1 VQAIVVS
8 NDADEREILTF
19 VLRHAGLAVASSGD
33 LQRVL
38 SNWLENPA
46 DIILVSLD
54 RHTRLVEDVADVR
67 AVTAV
72 PILIIMDA
80 PPEDD
85 LCAALQ
91 GGADLILTRP
101 VAARV
106 IASYVQVLVRRSGG
120 VPLFVLPRLDLQ
132 DVVLDPATRTI
143 EVAGHEPRKLTQL
156 EFRLLF
162 VLMTNRGQVIPTD
175 VIVERVWG
183 YAGQGEREL
192 VRGLVSRLRHKM
204 EPNPDQP
211 RYIETVQ
218 GIGYRFIVEEGLPE
232 AKPGPPPTPSS

>member
-1 VQAIVVS
+1 MQAIVVA
-8 NDADEREILTF
+8 NDPDERDILTF
-19 VLRHAGLAVASSGD
+19 IMRHAGLAVASSGD

-38 SNWLENPA
+38 ANWLEHPA
-46 DIILVSLD
+46 DLILISLD
-54 RHTRLVEDVADVR
+54 RHDRLVEDVADVR

-72 PILIIMDA
+72 PMLVIA
-80 PPEDD
+80 NPPPEDD

-91 GGADLILTRP
+91 GGADLILCRP
-101 VAARV
+101 VSGRVLAA
-106 IASYVQVLVRRSGG
+106 YVQVLIRRSGG
-120 VPLFVLPRLDLQ
+120 VPAFVLPRLELQ
-132 DVVLDPATRTI
+132 DVSLDPATRTI
-143 EVAGHEPRKLTQL
+143 DVAGQEPRRLTQL

-183 YAGQGEREL
+183 YAGEGERDL
-192 VRGLVSRLRHKM
+192 VRGLVSRLRRKM

-218 GIGYRFIVEEGLPE
+218 GVGYRFIVEEPLSE
-232 AKPGPPPTPSS
+232 SPGTTSPPIG

>member
-1 VQAIVVS
+1 MQAIVVA
-8 NDADEREILTF
+8 NDPDERDILTF
-19 VLRHAGLAVASSGD
+19 IMRHAGLAVASSGD

-38 SNWLENPA
+38 ANWLEHPA
-46 DIILVSLD
+46 DLILISLD
-54 RHTRLVEDVADVR
+54 RHDRLVEDVADVR

-72 PILIIMDA
+72 PMLVIA
-80 PPEDD
+80 NSPPEDD

-91 GGADLILTRP
+91 GGADLILCRP
-101 VAARV
+101 VSGRVLAA
-106 IASYVQVLVRRSGG
+106 YVQVLIRRSGG
-120 VPLFVLPRLDLQ
+120 VPAFVLPRLDLK
-132 DVVLDPATRTI
+132 DVSLDPATRTI
-143 EVAGHEPRKLTQL
+143 DVAGQEPRRLTQL

-183 YAGQGEREL
+183 YAGEGERDL
-192 VRGLVSRLRHKM
+192 VRGLVSRLRRKM

-218 GIGYRFIVEEGLPE
+218 GVGYRFIVEEPLSE
-232 AKPGPPPTPSS
+232 SPGTTSPPIG

>member
-1 VQAIVVS
+1 MQAIVVAK
-8 NDADEREILTF
+8 DPDEREILTF

-38 SNWLENPA
+38 ANWLEHPA
-46 DIILVSLD
+46 DVILISLD
-54 RHTRLVEDVADVR
+54 SQARLVEDVTGVRDV
-67 AVTAV
+67 TGV
-72 PILIIMDA
+72 PLLVIVDA
-80 PPEDD
+80 PPEDA

-91 GGADLILTRP
+91 AGADLILSRP
-101 VAARV
+101 VAGRV
-106 IASYVQVLVRRSGG
+106 LAAYMQALVRRSGG
-120 VPLFVLPRLDLQ
+120 VPSFILPRLDLQ
-132 DVVLDPATRTI
+132 DVTLDPATRTI
-143 EVAGHEPRKLTQL
+143 EVAGQEPHRLTQL

-183 YAGQGEREL
+183 YAGQGERDL
-192 VRGLVSRLRHKM
+192 VRGLVSRLRRKM

-218 GIGYRFIVEEGLPE
+218 GVGYRFIADEPLPE
-232 AKPGPPPTPSS
+232 PPTSGSSPAAG